1 MNIFIKIANNTFVN
15 IKGVIY
21 MENTMHGK
29 HNSSIGCTVEEC
41 KFNDKVDQFCT
52 LPKIQVEKHET
63 KATSKQCTDCGSFQ
77 K

>member
-1 MNIFIKIANNTFVN
+1 
-15 IKGVIY
+15 
-21 MENTMHGK
+21 MHGK